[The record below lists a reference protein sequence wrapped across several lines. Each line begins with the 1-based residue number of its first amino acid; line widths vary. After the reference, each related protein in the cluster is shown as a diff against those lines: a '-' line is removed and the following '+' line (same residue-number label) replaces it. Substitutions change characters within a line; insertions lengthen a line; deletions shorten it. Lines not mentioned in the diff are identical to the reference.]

1 MKKYA
6 IIVAAGSGIR
16 MKSRIHKQFLLLGGI
31 PVLMFSIEAFY
42 EFDRKIKIILVLPKA
57 RIGYWNKLCREFK
70 FRIKHEIVEGGASRF
85 ESVKIGLSQI
95 DTDGLVAIH
104 DGVRPLVKIE
114 TIKEGFEI
122 ALKYGNAVPFVDVS
136 GSVRLFDGKSSS
148 PLERN
153 KVKIIQTPQVFNV
166 TQVKEA
172 YYQKHDPSFTDDA
185 TVVESMGIKIILYKG
200 DHENIK
206 ITTENDL
213 VMAESFLRKTQ
224 MGFNP

>member
-1 MKKYA
+1 MKKYVV
-6 IIVAAGSGIR
+6 IVAAGSGIR
-16 MKSRIHKQFLLLGGI
+16 MKSRIPKQFSILGGR
-31 PVLMFSIEAFY
+31 PVLMFSIKAFY
-42 EFDRKIKIILVLPKA
+42 EFDRKIKIVLVLPKDQIA
-57 RIGYWNKLCREFK
+57 YWDNLCREFK

-85 ESVKIGLSQI
+85 ESVKMGLSQI

-122 ALKYGNAVPFVDVS
+122 AFKHGNAIPFVDVS

-153 KVKIIQTPQVFNV
+153 KVKIIQTPQVFSV

-172 YYQKHDPSFTDDA
+172 YNQKYDPSFTDDA
-185 TVVESMGIKIILYKG
+185 TVVESMGVKIILFKG
-200 DHENIK
+200 DQENIK